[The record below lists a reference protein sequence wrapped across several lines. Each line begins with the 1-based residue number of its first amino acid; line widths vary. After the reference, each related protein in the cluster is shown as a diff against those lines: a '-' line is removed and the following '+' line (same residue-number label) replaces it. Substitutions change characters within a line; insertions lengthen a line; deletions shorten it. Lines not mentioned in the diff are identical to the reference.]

1 MGNKI
6 NLEDFDTM
14 VFDDGVPI
22 EEKEKIQRA
31 YENSAKIAEEE
42 EEKN

>member
-6 NLEDFDTM
+6 NLQDFDTM

-22 EEKEKIQRA
+22 EQKEKIQRA
-31 YENSAKIAEEE
+31 YENSAKIAEQEQ
-42 EEKN
+42 KN